1 VPAIRRV
8 PTIWK
13 EDLHKGVEVV
23 TSLVFTVV
31 VEVEV
36 PTTKENTEAAIKAT
50 VVVEEAAEAFSP
62 DDPLP
67 TPKKNPSNSRE
78 STISIKL
85 TKNSKKCWKNYRK
98 VQSRRNP
105 KTENPINL
113 QLSWKKAKLNLQP
126 TTNLPHLCPKTS
138 MTRRSLSLTPFPAKL
153 LKNQSP
159 VLDPDKIATQNL
171 N

>member
-1 VPAIRRV
+1 MQAIRRA

-13 EDLHKGVEVV
+13 DDLHKGAEVV
-23 TSLVFTVV
+23 TSLVSTVV

-36 PTTKENTEAAIKAT
+36 LTIKENTEAAIKAT
-50 VVVEEAAEAFSP
+50 VVAEEAAEAFSL

-78 STISIKL
+78 NTISTKL

-98 VQSRRNP
+98 VQSSRNP
-105 KTENPINL
+105 KTENPINP

>member
-1 VPAIRRV
+1 M
-8 PTIWK
+8 
-13 EDLHKGVEVV
+13 V
-23 TSLVFTVV
+23 TSLVSIVV

-36 PTTKENTEAAIKAT
+36 SIIKENPEDTEAAIKAT

-67 TPKKNPSNSRE
+67 TPKKNPLNSRE
-78 STISIKL
+78 NTISIKL

-98 VQSRRNP
+98 VQSSRNP

-113 QLSWKKAKLNLQP
+113 QLSWKKAKLNPQP
-126 TTNLPHLCPKTS
+126 TTNLPHLCPNNS

-153 LKNQSP
+153 LKKQRP

>member
-98 VQSRRNP
+98 VQSSRNP

-113 QLSWKKAKLNLQP
+113 QLSWKKAKLNPQP